1 MPSKVSTEAYMILL
15 AYGIDKN
22 RAIKALVHTGGG
34 SVDQALDWLGL
45 HMDDENIDQPYTDP
59 VLMVD

>member
-1 MPSKVSTEAYMILL
+1 MPPKVSTEAYMILL

-22 RAIKALVHTGGG
+22 RAIKALVATGGT
-34 SVDQALDWLGL
+34 SIDAALDWLDL
-45 HMDDENIDQPYTDP
+45 HMDDETIDHPCDMP